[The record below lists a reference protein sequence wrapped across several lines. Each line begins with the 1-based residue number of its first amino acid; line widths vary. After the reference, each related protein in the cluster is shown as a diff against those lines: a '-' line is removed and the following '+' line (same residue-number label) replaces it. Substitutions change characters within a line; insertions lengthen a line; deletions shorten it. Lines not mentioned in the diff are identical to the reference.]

1 MTKMVMLIYKTKNIG
16 NGFSAKN
23 ADKKTAI
30 KNDRKN
36 VSEKTVKQMEQ
47 ILSRMQ
53 LNVEYKVEEVAEWLN
68 VGRARARTLLKMT
81 EIEITKYQWE

>member
-1 MTKMVMLIYKTKNIG
+1 MPI
-16 NGFSAKN
+16 KN
-23 ADKKTAI
+23 ADKKMPIKSGDKITAI

-53 LNVEYKVEEVAEWLN
+53 LNVEYKVEEMAEWLN
-68 VGRARARTLLKMT
+68 VGRTRARTLLKMIV
-81 EIEITKYQWE
+81 IEITKYQWK